1 MKLNMK
7 LDKMSEYGLLMQ
19 LLSTSDP
26 ARLVEVRDA
35 LRNRLM
41 TARGDRKRFSRL
53 GVCVPGVNTLYGMVQ
68 CHRDFAFGTI
78 FAREDFVEFDG
89 DGDESGDDGTRRMEL
104 FLRGW
109 KAAEHAVDAMN
120 SAGFEHISEVDYGDP
135 EEDDDDG

>member
-89 DGDESGDDGTRRMEL
+89 DGDQEGDDGTRRMEL

-120 SAGFEHISEVDYGDP
+120 SVGFEHISEVDYGDP